1 MKFHS
6 IPIQNELIANLGIIN
21 RFQVLNSSN
30 KVPLELLDEVIAFS
44 PLQMNYEQGL
54 LVGSELCWLQ
64 LLEIDLEQSLT

>member
-6 IPIQNELIANLGIIN
+6 IPTQNELIANLGMIN

-44 PLQMNYEQGL
+44 PLQKSYEQGL